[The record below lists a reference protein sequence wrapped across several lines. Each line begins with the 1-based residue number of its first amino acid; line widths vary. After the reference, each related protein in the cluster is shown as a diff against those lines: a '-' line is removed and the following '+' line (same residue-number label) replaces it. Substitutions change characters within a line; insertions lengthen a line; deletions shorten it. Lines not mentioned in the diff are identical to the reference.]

1 MPEAGE
7 PGELTEAVAR
17 LYQVFAGRPRR
28 AGIEFDASDQDTSP
42 QDRRELAHT
51 PLRDLKAE
59 LLSTFVLN
67 ATSWTWGTP
76 DDVWYYLPR
85 ILELVAAGELAAGD
99 LWSLFRVTG
108 QYWRNW
114 PHDQQEALVRYMM
127 ALWRAALSGYW
138 HPAAFTVTD
147 VLAAATNLGL
157 PAKQYLSVW
166 ETSPGESPALHL
178 AWLIRNRTW
187 NNDAL
192 ERQLDQW
199 LAGPAPRR
207 VLARALRAPSTPE
220 VAANLSAALAELGH
234 ARDG

>member
-1 MPEAGE
+1 VPEAEE
-7 PGELTEAVAR
+7 PSELIEAVAR
-17 LYQVFAGRPRR
+17 LYQVFARLPRR
-28 AGIEFDASDQDTSP
+28 AGIEFDASDQDASP
-42 QDRRELAHT
+42 QERRELART
-51 PLRDLKAE
+51 PLRDLQAG

-85 ILELVAAGELAAGD
+85 ILELVAAGELAPGD
-99 LWSLFRVTG
+99 LWGLFRAMG

-114 PHDQQEALVRYMM
+114 PHDQQEALLRYMM
-127 ALWRAALSGYW
+127 ALWRATLSGYW
-138 HPAAFTVTD
+138 HPAAFTATD
-147 VLAAATNLGL
+147 VLAAASNLGL

-178 AWLIRNRTW
+178 AWLIRNRTR

-207 VLARALRAPSTPE
+207 VLERALRAASTPE
-220 VAANLSAALAELGH
+220 VAINLSAASADLGR
-234 ARDG
+234 ARGG